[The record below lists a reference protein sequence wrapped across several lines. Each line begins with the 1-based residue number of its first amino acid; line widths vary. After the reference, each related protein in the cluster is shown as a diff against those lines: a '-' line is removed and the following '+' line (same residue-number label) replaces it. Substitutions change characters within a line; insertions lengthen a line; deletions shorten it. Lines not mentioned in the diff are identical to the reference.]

1 MKCLNL
7 GCGSRFHPAW
17 TNIDYAA
24 ADPSVLSHDLRRGVP
39 FPDEEFDVV
48 YHSHVLEHFSKSQ
61 GSAFLRECFRVLKPG
76 GTVRVAVPDLEGIA
90 RAYLRTLE
98 HAAGGHER
106 ARHDYEWMM
115 LELYDQTVRESSGG
129 CMATY
134 MGRDELP
141 NKEFVVA
148 RVGLEVE
155 RAVERAKRSRGTP
168 TPPPPAG
175 RPGSSGAFAA
185 S

>member
-1 MKCLNL
+1 M
-7 GCGSRFHPAW
+7 
-17 TNIDYAA
+17 
-24 ADPSVLSHDLRRGVP
+24 
-39 FPDEEFDVV
+39 
-48 YHSHVLEHFSKSQ
+48 
-61 GSAFLRECFRVLKPG
+61 
-76 GTVRVAVPDLEGIA
+76 PDLEGIA

-155 RAVERAKRSRGTP
+155 RAVESAERSRGTP
-168 TPPPPAG
+168 APPPPAG
-175 RPGSSGAFAA
+175 RLRVFRRLRRVLTDRAARREALVRRLLGAETSCSNWGASAAGAKFTSGCMIGIR
-185 S
+185 SRGL